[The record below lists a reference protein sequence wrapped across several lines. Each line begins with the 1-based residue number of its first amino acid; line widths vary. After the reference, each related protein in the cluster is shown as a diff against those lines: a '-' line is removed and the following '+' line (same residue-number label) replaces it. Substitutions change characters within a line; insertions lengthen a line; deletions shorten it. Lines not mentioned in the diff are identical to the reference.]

1 MFDVALFL
9 SNLKTKNIARK
20 IKYIQSLSST
30 NTVIYE
36 MLMNNEIN
44 IKDVLIAEQ
53 QTDGRGRRGDKWFS
67 SKNKSLTFS
76 FIINS
81 EELSINKLSLLVGIS
96 IITGIQKAVNI
107 RFKLKWPNDI
117 MYKNKKLGGVLIEKK
132 KSYYIIGI
140 GLNVNDFIFD
150 PSIKNRAC
158 SIHTITNNKI
168 SRELIMAE
176 IFNSYEEM
184 ANKDLSQVIK
194 IWESFCNHMNTIV
207 KFHHSNKIVSAEF
220 SGLNKQGNA
229 IMNINDNKK
238 IFNSGII
245 EL

>member
-9 SNLKTKNIARK
+9 SNLKTKNIARN

-36 MLMNNEIN
+36 MLMNNEID

-117 MYKNKKLGGVLIEKK
+117 FFGSKLNAKTVLVNSGVSNFEDANNADIVIE
-132 KSYYIIGI
+132 SFSE
-140 GLNVNDFIFD
+140 VVSFIF
-150 PSIKNRAC
+150 
-158 SIHTITNNKI
+158 
-168 SRELIMAE
+168 
-176 IFNSYEEM
+176 
-184 ANKDLSQVIK
+184 
-194 IWESFCNHMNTIV
+194 
-207 KFHHSNKIVSAEF
+207 
-220 SGLNKQGNA
+220 
-229 IMNINDNKK
+229 
-238 IFNSGII
+238 
-245 EL
+245 

>member
-36 MLMNNEIN
+36 MLMNKEIN

-76 FIINS
+76 FIISS

-96 IITGIQKAVNI
+96 IITGIQKVANI

-132 KSYYIIGI
+132 RSHYIIGI

-150 PSIKNRAC
+150 PSIKSRAC
-158 SIHTITNNKI
+158 SIHSITKNKI

>member
-76 FIINS
+76 FIIS
-81 EELSINKLSLLVGIS
+81 CEELSINKLSLLVGIS
-96 IITGIQKAVNI
+96 IITGIQKVANI

-132 KSYYIIGI
+132 RSHYIIGI

-150 PSIKNRAC
+150 PSIKSRAC
-158 SIHTITNNKI
+158 SIHSITKNKI